1 MILDAEEKVGVT
13 PSLLPVA
20 GRFLGGALM
29 GLIVPCPS
37 KRKKNIFFV
46 CNFWGKSLS
55 SLLREIMR
63 LFLIFNSCLLLLFSC
78 L

>member
-46 CNFWGKSLS
+46 CNFLGKVAFVSFAGDN
-55 SLLREIMR
+55 EV
-63 LFLIFNSCLLLLFSC
+63 IFNF
-78 L
+78 